1 MTHPSRHK
9 RKKKWHSLYIW
20 HRYVGLLAALLTILL
35 AVTGLA
41 LNHYT
46 ALGLGDR
53 HIQNEWLLD
62 QLEITAPATARGFS
76 SHGHQA
82 VLLEPWIWLG
92 NKQLAGEYSN
102 ITGLVSLDGMLIL
115 STPGELQLLTMQGE
129 LIDHLRSQD
138 GLPSAIQRIG
148 RTGSGRLVIETPLGQ
163 FQADQDILNWTRLN
177 DDASWSRSFNP
188 DTSNLNQ
195 LQQQWREQ
203 SLSWGKLI
211 LKLHSG
217 RIFGDKGVLVM
228 DGAAIL
234 LLFLS
239 ISGFWIWLR
248 IRLRKHKKTG

>member
-9 RKKKWHSLYIW
+9 RKTKWLSLYIW
-20 HRYVGLLAALLTILL
+20 HRYIGLLAALLTLLL

-46 ALGLGDR
+46 ALGLGKR

-62 QLEITAPATARGFS
+62 KLEITAPAVASGFR
-76 SHGHQA
+76 SHGHK
-82 VLLEPWIWLG
+82 VILLEPWIWLD
-92 NKQLAGEYSN
+92 NKLLAGKYSN
-102 ITGLVSLDGMLIL
+102 IIGMVSLEGMLIL

-129 LIDHLRSQD
+129 LIERLRSQD
-138 GLPSAIQRIG
+138 GLPNTIQRIG
-148 RTGSGRLVIETPLGQ
+148 RTESGRLVIETPLGQ
-163 FQADQDILNWTRLN
+163 FQADHDILNWKSLS
-177 DDASWSRSFNP
+177 DDASWSRPFNP
-188 DTSNLNQ
+188 DKVTLTR
-195 LQQQWREQ
+195 LQQHWRQQ
-203 SLSWGKLI
+203 SLSWGRVI

-239 ISGFWIWLR
+239 FSGFWIWLR
-248 IRLRKHKKTG
+248 TRLRKNKKAR

>member
-41 LNHYT
+41 LNHYS
-46 ALGLGDR
+46 ALGLGNR

-62 QLEITAPATARGFS
+62 QLDITAPASASGFR

-92 NKQLAGEYSN
+92 NKQLAGEYSK

-115 STPGELQLLTMQGE
+115 STPGELQILTMQGE
-129 LIDHLRSQD
+129 LIDRLRSQD
-138 GLPSAIQRIG
+138 GLPNAIRRIG
-148 RTGSGRLVIETPLGQ
+148 RTESARLVIETPLGQ
-163 FQADQDILNWTRLN
+163 FQADHDILNWSSLN
-177 DDASWSRSFNP
+177 DDASWSRSFVP
-188 DTSNLNQ
+188 EATTLHQ
-195 LQQQWREQ
+195 LQQRWRQQ
-203 SLSWGKLI
+203 SLSWGRLI

-217 RIFGDKGVLVM
+217 RILGDKGVLIM

-239 ISGFWIWLR
+239 VSGFWIWLR
-248 IRLRKHKKTG
+248 TRLRKNKKAR